1 MNNSTDSNLQAK
13 YDDLREQYIKV
24 LTDNQYLRH
33 QVKQLTELAC
43 ALSDENAPTPS
54 FLKEAFKE

>member
-33 QVKQLTELAC
+33 QVKNLIELVC
-43 ALSDENAPTPS
+43 ALSDDDEPTPS
-54 FLKEAFKE
+54 FLKQAFKE